1 MRWLRRAEND
11 NELLTSL
18 ISFLKTMADCL
29 VIVNRN
35 GRFLYANDAATKS
48 LGYSQDE
55 LLKSNIYDTGI
66 RESKKSFKEQ
76 YLSILHKNG
85 LKFETLGKRK
95 DGSLINLEVSVN
107 TFDLSGKKTI
117 CYIWHEISARKKAED
132 ELGKARKR
140 IKDLLEQ
147 HAVQIEDKEQRLE
160 VKEQELK
167 EELTAHRK
175 IRDEYDARL
184 KAARKEHKEEL
195 DAHIKAEGRIGEI
208 QEEMKSLLEQHAVQ
222 IEDKEQ
228 RLEAK
233 EQELKE
239 ELTAHRKIRDEYDT
253 RLKAAQEEHKEELDA
268 RKKAEDELGK
278 ARETI
283 EELSKKHTSR
293 LEAEKE
299 LLGKELAARR
309 ESENKLQEFR
319 AKMQI
324 LLRDYVVRFETAEKK
339 LNEERRARNKIEEE
353 LRKPKEE
360 AQNLPKDTPPPEA
373 VKDAKEQS
381 VEHKMLEGMHLDR
394 DWTVA
399 YTLNDGICILQND
412 LLQHVN
418 KQLAD
423 IIGYSTDALIGK
435 LFKNFVH
442 PDSLYK
448 FEQNYNRFISGEE
461 NNQAYELVLTHK
473 NGHKVPVNF
482 NLSATDYGG
491 RRVGFTFIHKS

>member
-132 ELGKARKR
+132 ELGKARER

-160 VKEQELK
+160 V
-167 EELTAHRK
+167 
-175 IRDEYDARL
+175 
-184 KAARKEHKEEL
+184 
-195 DAHIKAEGRIGEI
+195 
-208 QEEMKSLLEQHAVQ
+208 
-222 IEDKEQ
+222 
-228 RLEAK
+228 K

-473 NGHKVPVNF
+473 DGHKVPVNF